1 MIDWGSVLF
10 TVIGAVLGFGLAIGY
25 DKYQRAQDEK
35 EGYGKIILLIGEEV
49 RTNHEILTLLKE
61 GMVNDMSLIKK
72 GQTVSN
78 PFPYP
83 TQLFF
88 DIVFHYRNQK
98 FLTSDFFMP
107 TINLYRSFMVIRDTV
122 TSRETYRNGNRAMEN
137 FLEVLRT
144 YDEIILGH
152 VERVLPAS
160 RTLINHLEPERKR
173 IIGKTKAS

>member
-1 MIDWGSVLF
+1 MFDWGSVFF
-10 TVIGAVLGFGLAIGY
+10 TVLGAVLGFGLAIGY

-35 EGYGKIILLIGEEV
+35 EGYEKIILLIGEEV
-49 RTNHEILTLLKE
+49 RTNFEILELLKT
-61 GMVNDMSLIKK
+61 GMANDLELMKK

-88 DIVFHYRNQK
+88 DIVFHYRNQR

-107 TINLYRSFMVIRDTV
+107 TINLYRSFLVIRETV

-137 FLEVLRT
+137 YLEVLQT
-144 YDEIILGH
+144 YDEIVLGH
-152 VERVLPAS
+152 VEKVMPAC
-160 RTLINHLEPERKR
+160 RTLINHLDPEVRR
-173 IIGKTKAS
+173 IAGKAKAS